1 MDNRNENE
9 FESENEN
16 GIAGNDT
23 ACGSEVK
30 SHKPYKAEHAAS
42 GNAKGI
48 ASSIFEIFEMFA
60 ICTAVILL
68 IFSYVA
74 RLTVVEGASMED
86 TLHERDY
93 LIVQDIGYTPTRGDI
108 VVIHKE
114 NAISYPK
121 PIIKRVIAV
130 EGDTVDI
137 DLDTWTVYVNGKAI
151 DESSYVNL
159 EPGRKY
165 CDLDMPLTVEK
176 GKIFVMGDHRN
187 HSSDSRAAQLGQID
201 TRCVVGRAVL
211 RVLPFDKFGIM
222 ERAKYE

>member
-9 FESENEN
+9 IENDIDCKDEISESENESR
-16 GIAGNDT
+16 I
-23 ACGSEVK
+23 
-30 SHKPYKAEHAAS
+30 PYKAAHAAA
-42 GNAKGI
+42 GTAKKA
-48 ASSIFEIFEMFA
+48 ASSLFEIFEMFA

-74 RLTVVEGASMED
+74 RLTVVEGTSMED
-86 TLHERDY
+86 TLHEKDY
-93 LIVQDIGYTPTRGDI
+93 MIVQSIGYTPTRGDI
-108 VVIHKE
+108 VVIHKQ

-137 DLDTWTVYVNGKAI
+137 DLDTWTVYVNGKVI

-159 EPGRKY
+159 EPGRVY
-165 CDLDMPLTVEK
+165 CDLEMPLTVEK

-187 HSSDSRAAQLGQID
+187 HSSDSRVAQLGQID

-211 RVLPFDKFGIM
+211 RVLPFNKFGIM
-222 ERAKYE
+222 ERVKYE